1 MMMLAG
7 YISTRTWTVAVPR
20 SSGGA
25 WVLVAPVAWTALVM
39 SSEATSSASSARAAS
54 PHWLSAKRTSCRARP
69 MAVESSPTVRR
80 RQLAAELRR
89 LRLAAKLTIE
99 QVADQLE
106 WSQGKVSKIEN
117 ARVSVLPRDVRHL
130 LTVYGVGEG
139 DEREALQAL
148 AAQSRKRGWWQQYG
162 EAVPAWFQ
170 TYVGLEAE
178 ATAIADYQAEYVPGL
193 LQTRDY
199 AVAVHSAA
207 RMNATGEEIEQQVA
221 VRMQRQARLT
231 GDGAPQL
238 WVVLNE
244 AVIRRLV
251 GDRATMHEQL
261 VKLATESSAPN
272 ITLQIL
278 PFGAGAHPAMD
289 SAFALLTFDRPAAG
303 DVVYFEYPTGALYL
317 EKPDEVARYRLAF
330 DHLRAIALS
339 PEGTRKLLT
348 RTADD
353 LA

>member
-1 MMMLAG
+1 
-7 YISTRTWTVAVPR
+7 
-20 SSGGA
+20 
-25 WVLVAPVAWTALVM
+25 
-39 SSEATSSASSARAAS
+39 
-54 PHWLSAKRTSCRARP
+54 

-99 QVADQLE
+99 QVAAHLE

-130 LTVYGVGEG
+130 LTAYGVGEG
-139 DEREALQAL
+139 EEREALLAL

-162 EAVPAWFQ
+162 EAVPEWFQ

-178 ATAIADYQAEYVPGL
+178 AAAIARYQAEYVPGL
-193 LQTRDY
+193 LQTRAY
-199 AVAVHSAA
+199 AIAVHSAA
-207 RMNATGEEIEQQVA
+207 RINASGEEIEQQVA

-261 VKLATESSAPN
+261 GKLIEQSNAPN
-272 ITLQIL
+272 ITLQVL
-278 PFGAGAHPAMD
+278 PFTAGAHPAMD
-289 SAFALLTFDRPAAG
+289 SAFSMLTFDRPAAG

-330 DHLRAIALS
+330 DHLRAVALS
-339 PEGTRKLLT
+339 PDETRRLLA
-348 RTADD
+348 RSAED
-353 LA
+353 LALSHGGAKWT